1 MSDSLTL
8 IVKITAKA
16 ARADEVKQSL
26 LDILEPTRAETGCES
41 YKFYVDDKNPAVFMF
56 VETWTTRAH
65 WEAHNESP
73 HLGSFLKLAETAVDN
88 VDISEVTEYGS

>member
-8 IVKITAKA
+8 LVRIDAKA
-16 ARADEVKQSL
+16 DRAEEVKASL
-26 LDILEPTRAETGCES
+26 LSLLAPTRAEAGCES
-41 YKFYVDDKNPAVFMF
+41 YKFYIDDKDPAVFNF

-73 HLGSFLKLAETAVDN
+73 HLADFIALAETAVDKFT
-88 VDISEVTEYGS
+88 VSEITEHGA